1 MMQSNVYVHE
11 AGQVG
16 RLFPGHC
23 SIRYKGRLLA
33 QNAHLPRGA
42 IVAISIRMCGGKGG
56 YGQLLK
62 DFGKETKLSVN
73 KKSMRDL
80 SGRILRDLDDMK
92 DFKQWLDSRGERAQK
107 KLDDKVAKLKR
118 ALIEPKHMMDS
129 SSHYAAKERIEEEQS
144 EALKVAMKRK
154 AELDAEAAAKVAKKK
169 KKKWYE
175 NSSDEE
181 ESETKKPI
189 QVRPPS
195 EVRKQQQIEKRD
207 QKLKKTLGNQGQLIK
222 VNNNFVN

>member
-1 MMQSNVYVHE
+1 MGSE
-11 AGQVG
+11 
-16 RLFPGHC
+16 P
-23 SIRYKGRLLA
+23 
-33 QNAHLPRGA
+33 
-42 IVAISIRMCGGKGG
+42 
-56 YGQLLK
+56 
-62 DFGKETKLSVN
+62 
-73 KKSMRDL
+73 
-80 SGRILRDLDDMK
+80 
-92 DFKQWLDSRGERAQK
+92 QK

-154 AELDAEAAAKVAKKK
+154 AELDAEAAAKGAKKK

-175 NSSDEE
+175 NSSDED
-181 ESETKKPI
+181 ESAKKPI

-207 QKLKKTLGNQGQLIK
+207 QKLKKKLGNQG
-222 VNNNFVN
+222 